1 MIQFN
6 DWQIWADPRFTLQ
19 QNDHLSRELTVTGP
33 LPEGWDWTMLVQVD
47 GQMDIWPLERRQ
59 SGSIS
64 VLLTARQL
72 GPGGF
77 YRMQLR
83 GTQGEVTRHTNV
95 ITLFV
100 PRSLCGDKQWPVLP
114 TEFSD
119 AEQRILAA
127 RDEAER
133 YASHPPIILDGCW
146 WLWDGTQYANSAL
159 SAVGPAYELTE
170 ADRDE
175 LAGRVLA
182 ALPRYEGEVTAV

>member
-6 DWQIWADPRFTLQ
+6 DWQIWTDPRFTLQ

-47 GQMDIWPLERRQ
+47 DRMDLWPLERRQ
-59 SGSIS
+59 NGNVS
-64 VLLTARQL
+64 VLLTAQQL

-83 GTQGEVTRHTNV
+83 GSQGEVIRHTNI

-100 PRSLCGDKQWPVLP
+100 PRSLCGDRQWPTLP

-119 AEQRILAA
+119 AEQRILAI
-127 RDEAER
+127 RKDAES
-133 YASHPPIILDGCW
+133 YVNHPPIIREQRW
-146 WLWDGTQYANSAL
+146 WLWNGEAYTDSGLPAI
-159 SAVGPAYELTE
+159 GPAYELTE
-170 ADRDE
+170 ADTSA
-175 LAGRVLA
+175 LVAAVLA
-182 ALPRYEGEVTAV
+182 ALPAYQGEVVIA